1 MSAVR
6 INVGGAM
13 EDEALRRV
21 VDAESRAERGESFH
35 QRHLTIES
43 WDAPALHPA
52 LNLTGKRM
60 KLLRSARRH
69 KVRGLGAFSFLLLI
83 VVFSLLAA
91 CGGGSTSPPTLS
103 SVLTETQTSAHYIY
117 HYTPGDSVN
126 PIYQEAFYNWDSAQ
140 LSVNLE
146 EKIQYYKF
154 TDVNQK
160 QQLSGVGGNAHADT
174 STNSVFTIWPSDNHE
189 TTHLLTAT
197 IGMPTPFIN
206 EGIAVANQT
215 DPLDKIYTPNWNG
228 NSPHY
233 WAKQYLQAG
242 QLPALSSLLDESAF
256 EAFDPNMS
264 YPIAGSFIRY
274 LIDTYG
280 MAAVLKLFPGASY
293 SDSPS
298 TTMSRFQEVFGKS
311 FTSAEQDWHAFLMQY
326 KGL

>member
-13 EDEALRRV
+13 EDEASRRV
-21 VDAESRAERGESFH
+21 VDAESRAECGESFH
-35 QRHLTIES
+35 QRHLAFKS
-43 WDAPALHPA
+43 WDVPA
-52 LNLTGKRM
+52 LNLTGKWM
-60 KLLRSARRH
+60 ELLRSVRCH

-83 VVFSLLAA
+83 AGFSLLAA
-91 CGGGSTSPPTLS
+91 CGGGSTPSLTG
-103 SVLTETQTSAHYIY
+103 VLKETQTSAHYIY

-154 TDVNQK
+154 TDANQK
-160 QQLSGVGGNAHADT
+160 QQLTGVGGNAYSDT
-174 STNSVFTIWPSDNHE
+174 STNSVFTIWPTDNHE

-206 EGIAVANQT
+206 EGMAVANQT

-326 KGL
+326 KGP